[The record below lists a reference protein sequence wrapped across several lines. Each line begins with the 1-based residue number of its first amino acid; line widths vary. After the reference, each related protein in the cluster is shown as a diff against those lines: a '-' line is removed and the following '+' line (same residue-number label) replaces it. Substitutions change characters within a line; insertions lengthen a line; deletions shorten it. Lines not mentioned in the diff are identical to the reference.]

1 MEPGGSPSLQNCAGG
16 GDPGAGGFDTHAPS
30 PPPPSSR
37 PERRDLSFSAYHSRM
52 IRIRL
57 GTEYGIQV
65 IPKGCDSELNTNLH
79 DRALWFWGGMS
90 QIAAYVR
97 YKRF

>member
-1 MEPGGSPSLQNCAGG
+1 
-16 GDPGAGGFDTHAPS
+16 
-30 PPPPSSR
+30 
-37 PERRDLSFSAYHSRM
+37 M